1 MIPAL
6 APRRPVEARLGG
18 LGTVI
23 APRQGKA
30 V

>member
-1 MIPAL
+1 MSPAL
-6 APRRPVEARLGG
+6 APRRPVEARLGR
-18 LGTVI
+18 LGTMG